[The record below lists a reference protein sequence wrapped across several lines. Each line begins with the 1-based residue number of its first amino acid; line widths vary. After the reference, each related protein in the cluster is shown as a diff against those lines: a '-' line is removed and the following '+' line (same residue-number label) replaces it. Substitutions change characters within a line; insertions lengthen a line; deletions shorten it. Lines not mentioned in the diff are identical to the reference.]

1 MHIPQP
7 PKGDK
12 AETWKVD
19 IRAFNIEFNDVYFEG
34 YKRVDI
40 TNWIRHNMI
49 ETAEILA
56 ISRVGLEEENTEE
69 EKSLKEILSDL
80 IDDKIKYYQDQIEGL
95 ETLIKESEIQAQLF
109 GDQNEYNQARQNDIL
124 KYQRRVEK
132 LTELKDAE
140 INIKH

>member
-7 PKGDK
+7 PKGDR

-19 IRAFNIEFNDVYFEG
+19 IRAFNIEFKDVYFEG

-56 ISRVGLEEENTEE
+56 ITRIGLEENSEEE
-69 EKSLKEILSDL
+69 EKPLNELLNELILE
-80 IDDKIKYYQDQIEGL
+80 KIKHYKDQIAGL

-124 KYQRRVEK
+124 NYQRKAER
-132 LTELKDAE
+132 LQELYE
-140 INIKH
+140 TQIKIEA